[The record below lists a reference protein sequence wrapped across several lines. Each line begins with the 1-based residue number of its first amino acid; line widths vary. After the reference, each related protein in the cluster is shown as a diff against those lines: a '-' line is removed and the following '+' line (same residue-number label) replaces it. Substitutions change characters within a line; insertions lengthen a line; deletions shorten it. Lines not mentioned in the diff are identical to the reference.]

1 MLTNPI
7 RKILNFNGRE
17 LGISLLLASL
27 AAVFSSFT
35 IYLIL
40 GAVLVYCLYIYSDKI
55 AIPFVIVSYLI
66 LVSDINENIRIYINI
81 FNLFLLGYLFLK
93 EYGLDFSKYPV
104 IPKNILLIFILIFS
118 AMILSSIFSK
128 NIYTGFIEVART
140 IIFAVIMYLLF
151 SFLKQNK
158 DIYKYLNSILFA
170 GLVVS
175 LSLIIEFIR
184 SDKLQYLL
192 ETSGFV
198 TIGGYFTNSTAVGGF
213 LTVTLAVTTAFILL
227 NSGENRKNLRYSL
240 YSFFFLQLI
249 ALLLTNARASII
261 AWFISFAVSLYYLK
275 KDVFKKIIISLAAI
289 SLIVFLFPQ
298 FNMLVDNYFRSNRI
312 LENTRY
318 PLWEMAWKMFIN
330 HPLLGIGPGM
340 FRNYM
345 YTYLPVPLGSWTELQ
360 IYVLQQI
367 AAAPAHNFLLMQ
379 ASELGLAGLS
389 IAILIIYSFLKTGF
403 SVIKKTFNTDGNNY
417 ILAVVLT
424 AAGLGLFARSIFES
438 TGIFTNG
445 WITRDLPFWLIFII
459 LSYLSRNPN
468 IIKN

>member
-140 IIFAVIMYLLF
+140 IIFAVIMYFLF

-213 LTVTLAVTTAFILL
+213 LTVTLAVTTAYILL
-227 NSGENRKNLRYSL
+227 NSGENNKNLRYSL
-240 YSFFFLQLI
+240 YSFFLLQLI

-275 KDVFKKIIISLAAI
+275 KDVFKKILISLAAI